1 MNKIVTQYTTF
12 LFNLL
17 SFHRNQLLLICINYF
32 VRFEPPKYVFLTQAA
47 DININSVFFM
57 TFCTTL

>member
-47 DININSVFFM
+47 DIIINSGFFM